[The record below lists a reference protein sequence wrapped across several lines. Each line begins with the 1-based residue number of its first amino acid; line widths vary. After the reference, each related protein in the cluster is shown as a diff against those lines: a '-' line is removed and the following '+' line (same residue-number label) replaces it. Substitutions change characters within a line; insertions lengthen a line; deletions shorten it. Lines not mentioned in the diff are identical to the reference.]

1 MNITGPP
8 QTELNM
14 LHKIKL
20 DSLVNLHAKKYIARV
35 GGWGWAVKF
44 ENRIPRLSNTI
55 WVKVSSFSRMIFFF
69 SRIVF
74 VKNASTKYGRKYKQ
88 NIGKERKLY
97 NIIVLQVETE
107 LNSNVNQ
114 IWLTA

>member
-55 WVKVSSFSRMIFFF
+55 WVKVSSFSRT
-69 SRIVF
+69 VF